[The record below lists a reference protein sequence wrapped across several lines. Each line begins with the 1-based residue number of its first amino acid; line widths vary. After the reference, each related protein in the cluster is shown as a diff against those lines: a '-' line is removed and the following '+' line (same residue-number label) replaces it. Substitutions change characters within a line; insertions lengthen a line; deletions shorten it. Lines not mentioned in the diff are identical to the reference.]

1 MKNLILLCCLCSMV
15 LAITSCSNAPKAD
28 KAVVNEVAKT
38 VEKAVSPKGEAKA
51 VNVAESKINWTGS
64 KPAGKHMG
72 YISLK
77 SGSIMIDNG
86 DISGGS
92 FVLDM
97 NSITCTDLE
106 GDSKAGLESHL
117 KGLEADNKDDFFNV
131 TAHPT
136 ASFDITKVAK
146 LAGDA
151 VATHLVYGNLT
162 LKGETKEVGF
172 KAKVENTD
180 GKITVSTPDFS
191 INRTDFGIKF
201 MSKTFVEGLKDKF
214 IDDEIVLSLNIVA
227 G

>member
-1 MKNLILLCCLCSMV
+1 MKNLILLCCLCSLS

-28 KAVVNEVAKT
+28 KAEVKEAVNTTETAPT
-38 VEKAVSPKGEAKA
+38 TKGMAKA
-51 VNVAESKINWTGS
+51 ISLTESKVNWTGS

-72 YISLK
+72 YINLK
-77 SGSIMIDNG
+77 SGSVMVDNG

-106 GDSKAGLESHL
+106 GDQKAGLEGHL
-117 KGLEADNKDDFFNV
+117 KGLGDDGRDDFFNV
-131 TAHPT
+131 AEHPT

-151 VATHLVYGNLT
+151 DATHLVYGNLT
-162 LKGETKEVGF
+162 LKGASKEVGF
-172 KAKVENTD
+172 KAKVENEG
-180 GKITVSTPDFS
+180 GKIMVSTPDFS

-201 MSKTFVEGLKDKF
+201 MSKTFVDGLKDKF
-214 IDDEIVLSLNIVA
+214 IDDEIVLSINLVA